1 MVSKVADHFH
11 HKLGDM
17 RNMEALVTGSRGAP
31 MQTESTQQG
40 D

>member
-17 RNMEALVTGSRGAP
+17 RNTEALVTGSRGAP